1 MVIQLFFYDE
11 FIAPTYFQFLNRNS
25 NTLFFYVF
33 YLEITRRSC
42 SERFSI

>member
-25 NTLFFYVF
+25 NTLLFYVF

-42 SERFSI
+42 SEQFSI